1 MSEILYFDKQGHDT
15 DGGGGGDGGPE
26 FAEVIDINKPT

>member
-1 MSEILYFDKQGHDT
+1 MSEILYFNEQGHDT

-26 FAEVIDINKPT
+26 FAEVDI